1 MERRITATELA
12 RRLGDVLGRIRYRRD
27 SFVVERNG
35 VPVARLLPLG
45 DSEPVTVRE
54 ALSSWR
60 GAGGPDLDFAKALE
74 RVGDADRSPGNPWA
88 SS

>member
-27 SFVVERNG
+27 SYVVERNG
-35 VPVARLLPLG
+35 VPVARLTPLP
-45 DSEPVTVRE
+45 DSAPGTVRE
-54 ALSSWR
+54 AIAAWR
-60 GAGGPDLDFAKALE
+60 GAGPPDPEFARALQ
-74 RVGDADRSPGNPWA
+74 RVGNADKPAPNPWA